1 MFALCA
7 VTTLDIPLTYNGDT
21 QSILDTGI
29 PWRSRGLTEA
39 CFWVLKKG
47 RVGHRDLVSQWQ
59 RQFAYTLRLLK
70 NAYCIKQQNGCCYHA
85 GFCKKLSHSSETVM
99 WRSKKKKTDGQA
111 DLCLLAL
118 AHRPHTKRYTNTQL
132 CNNPRLESNKQYSNY
147 GCNGRQC

>member
-70 NAYCIKQQNGCCYHA
+70 NGKM
-85 GFCKKLSHSSETVM
+85 FSSPKDELL
-99 WRSKKKKTDGQA
+99 TDVDAVQ
-111 DLCLLAL
+111 
-118 AHRPHTKRYTNTQL
+118 HIV
-132 CNNPRLESNKQYSNY
+132 
-147 GCNGRQC
+147 